1 LECSLSTCVFSLI
14 MYVPSFM
21 FVWWCLT
28 PLSTVFQ
35 LYRGGQF
42 YWWRKPQYQEKIT
55 DLSQVTD
62 KLYHITL
69 YTSPWSRF
77 ELTPAMVIG
86 TDYIGSCKSNYHT
99 ITATTA
105 PFLYVIRNRHF
116 IYGWQFSWLFR
127 DIKYRR
133 SRVQILDTLRD
144 QQFNLKGGGGLWC
157 FVSFRNFLPTTR
169 ELEYFFPIIITH

>member
-1 LECSLSTCVFSLI
+1 
-14 MYVPSFM
+14 MYVPSVM

-77 ELTPAMVIG
+77 ELT
-86 TDYIGSCKSNYHT
+86 T
-99 ITATTA
+99 
-105 PFLYVIRNRHF
+105 
-116 IYGWQFSWLFR
+116 
-127 DIKYRR
+127 
-133 SRVQILDTLRD
+133 
-144 QQFNLKGGGGLWC
+144 
-157 FVSFRNFLPTTR
+157 FRNFLPTTR
-169 ELEYFFPIIITH
+169 ELEHLLFLSRQARIFFPEFNIRLYDKNSESNYFFFLHQNQNIFFSNIGNLCDLYFVFHILNDRNNNNDK

>member
-1 LECSLSTCVFSLI
+1 

-21 FVWWCLT
+21 FAWWCLT

-77 ELTPAMVIG
+77 ELTTAMVIG
-86 TDYIGSCKSNYHT
+86 TNYIGSCKSNYHT

-127 DIKYRR
+127 DIEYRR

-169 ELEYFFPIIITH
+169 ELEYFFPLIITH